1 MKSLR
6 TMILALT
13 AVLVTAAPAGAT
25 TGVLAE
31 AKPWHYWIAPVLFLS
46 FLGVAGDRKSTRLNS
61 SHIPLSRMPSSA

>member
-1 MKSLR
+1 VKSLR

-46 FLGVAGDRKSTRLNS
+46 FLGVAGLLAIGYYVKVIRLKTRG
-61 SHIPLSRMPSSA
+61 R

>member
-46 FLGVAGDRKSTRLNS
+46 FLGVAGLLAIGYYVKVIRLKTRG
-61 SHIPLSRMPSSA
+61 R

>member
-13 AVLVTAAPAGAT
+13 AVLITAAPAGAT
-25 TGVLAE
+25 TGVIAE

-46 FLGVAGDRKSTRLNS
+46 FLGIAALLAVGYYVKVIRLRTRG
-61 SHIPLSRMPSSA
+61 R

>member
-1 MKSLR
+1 MKTLR

-13 AVLVTAAPAGAT
+13 ALLVTATPAAAG

-46 FLGVAGDRKSTRLNS
+46 FLGIAALLAVGYYVKVIRLRTRG
-61 SHIPLSRMPSSA
+61 R

>member
-31 AKPWHYWIAPVLFLS
+31 AKPWQIGRASCRERV
-46 FLGVAGDRKSTRLNS
+46 
-61 SHIPLSRMPSSA
+61 

>member
-13 AVLVTAAPAGAT
+13 AVLVTAAPAGAA
-25 TGVLAE
+25 TGVLAK

-46 FLGVAGDRKSTRLNS
+46 FLGIAALLALGYYVKVIRLKTRG
-61 SHIPLSRMPSSA
+61 R

>member
-46 FLGVAGDRKSTRLNS
+46 FLGVAGLLAIGYYVKVIRLRTRG
-61 SHIPLSRMPSSA
+61 R